1 MTKAPRKTIP
11 EIRAHKGRAEAL
23 VSLTCYT
30 TPMAKILDPH
40 VDILLVGDSIGMVM
54 YGMENTLGVDLEM
67 MIRHGQ
73 AVMRGASTACVIVDM
88 PFGTYEESPEHA
100 YRNAARLM
108 KESGCDAVK
117 LEGGVAMVSTIKH
130 LTSRNIPVMGHIG
143 LLPQSVI
150 KDGGYKVKGRKAE
163 EVPQLITDAKAVE
176 EAGAFAMVLEGTV
189 HDVAAQITKAV
200 SIPIIG
206 IGASPEC
213 DGQVLVIDDMLGMLE
228 NPPKFVKEYADL
240 KTIIDSA
247 AAQYAADVRVRKFP
261 GAEQLYTRPQSVKN
275 SVDTGK
281 KSA

>member
-1 MTKAPRKTIP
+1 VSKNVRKTIP
-11 EIRAHKGRAEAL
+11 EIRAHKGRAAAL
-23 VSLTCYT
+23 VSLTAYT

-54 YGMENTLGVDLEM
+54 YGMENTLGVDLDM

-73 AVMRGASTACVIVDM
+73 AVMRGASSACVVVDM

-108 KESGCDAVK
+108 KETGCDAVK
-117 LEGGVAMVSTIKH
+117 LEGGVAMAPTIKH

-143 LLPQSVI
+143 LLPQSVV
-150 KDGGYKVKGRKAE
+150 KEGGYKVKGKRTE
-163 EVPQLITDAKAVE
+163 EVSQLLNDARAVE
-176 EAGAFAMVLEGTV
+176 EAGAFAFVLEGTV
-189 HDVAAQITKAV
+189 HDVAAEITKAV
-200 SIPIIG
+200 SIPVIG

-228 NPPKFVKEYADL
+228 GAPKFVKEYADL
-240 KTIIDSA
+240 KGTIDKA
-247 AAQYAADVRVRKFP
+247 AAAYAEDVRARKFP
-261 GAEQLYTRPQSVKN
+261 GEEQLYSRPKA
-275 SVDTGK
+275 VDTGK